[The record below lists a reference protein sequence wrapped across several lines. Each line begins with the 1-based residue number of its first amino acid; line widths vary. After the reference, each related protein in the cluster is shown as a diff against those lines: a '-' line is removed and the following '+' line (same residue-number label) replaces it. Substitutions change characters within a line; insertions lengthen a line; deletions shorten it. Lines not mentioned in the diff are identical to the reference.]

1 MSKAIGVLLSLGL
14 LCGLAVS
21 ANAACPDYVGTCA
34 DLQTGTFPGSPDTVI
49 VTIPGVIVTAVRSS
63 GASGGFWVQDPP
75 SGGQGAQGDPFS
87 GVFCYTGNNPWVLV
101 GDSVTV
107 RGAYIE
113 FFLEQSE
120 LELRD
125 AFLWTGCDSLIVRHK
140 SGVVLP
146 APKQLTVCDLAAVA
160 SNTLPPEQWEG
171 VLVQLDSV
179 RVKSDLPNGEW
190 SIKEADGDSLCVG
203 LGDSSIVDDKM
214 PITQPPDGTLL
225 KTLTGVFDNTF
236 GLLKLEPRGDFDI
249 VFAGPLPAS
258 TPDFTYVTSN
268 TTIEIR
274 WDYPLNPASATNIA
288 NYSLASGDFSL
299 VNPPVLVESTLVRIT
314 TSSQAAFRNNAVP
327 QVLQMQNIRNRDLVL
342 MTPTSNQFIA
352 GVCDINFIQTQKNP
366 GVNDTSIVAGFTVCT
381 AGIVTAATNDEFYSD
396 GFRFFIENTG
406 GGAKSGLEVR
416 NIAGTGA
423 IVAARGDSVRV
434 AGLVTEQFRST
445 KIQFLDYFIKVGTKP
460 VPAANV
466 VSITT
471 AISEDYEGVLVRVN
485 SPLVARG
492 PLPTACQTSACEN
505 DIPVGIAISGGD
517 SVLVTDSDRAG
528 YGVINTMSVGQALCY
543 IQGPMFFDFLSQRI
557 LPRSTADICI
567 PGLTGVDEGTIN
579 IPVRTRLDQNLPN
592 PFNPMTKI
600 TFGLAK
606 DAPASLVV
614 YDLTGRAVR
623 TLVDGTLKAGEH
635 TRFWDGRDSN
645 GNSVASG
652 VYFYKLDADTFN
664 QTRKMVLLK

>member
-1 MSKAIGVLLSLGL
+1 MSKAIGVLLGLGL
-14 LCGLAVS
+14 LCSLVGG
-21 ANAACPDYVGTCA
+21 ANAACPDFVGTCA
-34 DLQTGTFPGSPDTVI
+34 DLQTGSYPSNPVDTVTVEI
-49 VTIPGVIVTAVRSS
+49 RGVIVTAVRSS
-63 GASGGFWVQDPP
+63 GGSGGFWVQDPP
-75 SGGQGAQGDPFS
+75 SGGPGTQGDPFS
-87 GVFCYTGNNPWVLV
+87 GVFCYTGNNPWVSV

-125 AFLWTGCDSLIVRHK
+125 SFLWTGCDSLITRHK
-140 SGVVLP
+140 VGAVVP

-203 LGDSSIVDDKM
+203 LADSSIVDDKM

-236 GLLKLEPRGDFDI
+236 GLLKLEPRGDADI

-268 TTIEIR
+268 TTLEVR

-299 VNPPVLVESTLVRIT
+299 ISAVLAESTLVRIT
-314 TSSQAAFRNNAVP
+314 TGNQAAFRNNPVP
-327 QVLQMQNIRNRDLVL
+327 QVLQMQNIRNKDLVL
-342 MTPTSNQFIA
+342 MTPTSNEFIA
-352 GVCDINFIQTQKNP
+352 GVCDINFVQTQKNA
-366 GVNDTSIVAGFTVCT
+366 GAGNDTSVVAGYTVCV
-381 AGIVTAATNDEFYSD
+381 AGIVTAATSDEFYD
-396 GFRFFIENTG
+396 DKFRFFVQNTG
-406 GGAKSGLEVR
+406 GGPRSGLEVR
-416 NIAGTGA
+416 NFLGGNA
-423 IVAARGDSVRV
+423 INAARGDSVRV
-434 AGLVTEQFRST
+434 AGLVTDQFRST
-445 KIQFLDYFIKVGTKP
+445 KIQILDYFLKVGTKP
-460 VPAANV
+460 VPTPNV
-466 VSITT
+466 VSLAT

-485 SPLVARG
+485 PPLVSRG
-492 PLPTACQTSACEN
+492 TYPCDETVCFFEV
-505 DIPVGIAISGGD
+505 PVGAAISGGD
-517 SVLVTDSDRAG
+517 SLVINDSDRDG
-528 YGVINTMSVGQALCY
+528 YGPITLSPGQTLCY
-543 IQGPMFFDFLSQRI
+543 VQGPMYFDFNVQKI

-567 PGLTGVDEGTIN
+567 PGITGVDAGTVN

-635 TRFWDGRDSN
+635 TRFWDGRDSD
-645 GNSVASG
+645 GNSVSSG

>member
-1 MSKAIGVLLSLGL
+1 MSKAIGFLLGLGL
-14 LCGLAVS
+14 LLSGALPAS
-21 ANAACPDYVGTCA
+21 AACPDFFGTCA
-34 DLQTGTFPGSPDTVI
+34 DLQTGTFPDTAI
-49 VTIPGVIVTAVRSS
+49 VTIEGVIVTAVRSS

-75 SGGQGAQGDPFS
+75 SGGPGAQGDPFS

-113 FFLEQSE
+113 FFAEQSE

-125 AFLWTGCDSLIVRHK
+125 ALLWTGCDSLIIRHK
-140 SGVVLP
+140 SGAVVP

-171 VLVQLDSV
+171 VLVQVDSV
-179 RVKSDLPNGEW
+179 RVRSDLFNGEW
-190 SIKEADGDSLCVG
+190 SVEEADGDSLCVG
-203 LGDSSIVDDKM
+203 LGDSMLVDDKF

-236 GLLKLEPRGDFDI
+236 GFLKLEPRGDADI

-258 TPDFTYVTSN
+258 TPEFTYVTSN
-268 TTIEIR
+268 TTLEVR

-288 NYSLASGDFSL
+288 NYSLASGDF
-299 VNPPVLVESTLVRIT
+299 VLSSAVLAESTLVRIT
-314 TSSQAAFRNNAVP
+314 TTSQAAFRNNPVP

-342 MTPTSNQFIA
+342 MTPASNQFIA
-352 GVCDINFIQTQKNP
+352 GVCDINFIQTQKNA
-366 GVNDTSIVAGFTVCT
+366 GAGNDTSIVAGFTVCT
-381 AGIVTAATNDEFYSD
+381 AGIVTAGTNDEFYND

-406 GGAKSGLEVR
+406 GGPMSGLEVR
-416 NIAGTGA
+416 NFPGSRAIAA
-423 IVAARGDSVRV
+423 VRGDSVRV
-434 AGLVTEQFRST
+434 AGLVTDAFRNT
-445 KIQFLDYFIKVGTKP
+445 GIQILDYFLKVGTKP

-466 VSITT
+466 VSLAT

-485 SPLVARG
+485 APLVSRG
-492 PLPTACQTSACEN
+492 VYPCDETVCFFEV
-505 DIPVGIAISGGD
+505 PVGAAISGGD
-517 SVLVTDSDRAG
+517 SVVINDSDRDG
-528 YGVINTMSVGQALCY
+528 YGPVTLSVGQALNWV
-543 IQGPMFFDFLSQRI
+543 QGPMHFDFGTRRI
-557 LPRSTADICI
+557 LPRLTSDIGI
-567 PGLTGVDEGTIN
+567 PGITGVDEGTVN

-592 PFNPMTKI
+592 PFNPMTRI

-606 DAPASLVV
+606 DATASLVV
-614 YDLTGRAVR
+614 YDLTGRAIR
-623 TLVDGTLKAGEH
+623 TLVDGSLKAGEH
-635 TRFWDGRDSN
+635 TRFWDGRDAD

-652 VYFYKLDADTFN
+652 VYFYKLDADSFN